1 MLDIDIYFR
10 ARGNEE
16 ILSMLQKIERKKEI
30 GRAKIMT
37 LGKTVDKMLPNE
49 ETVKASLLSR
59 WMKHFKEEKMESL
72 LEKVSGVEKVLNLM
86 FIHLLFP
93 KLRKECEALSDIPLA
108 TFTSIQKIDTYL
120 QDILLFGTSDE
131 QRGRIFVMGNTGTGK
146 TSFVK
151 TFEKYSKD
159 PEKKK
164 PESFLTEEHKEFEK
178 TEILNVIKNMKLT
191 TSSNVST
198 ESEIINNQF
207 EMIYSKENTANN
219 KNNAINI
226 NIMDFGGHTEY
237 HVGSKIFFTDNG
249 CYTIM
254 FEADKITS
262 NNYFSRIGT
271 YMNLILQSCSTPIIC
286 LMATKMDLAKKKNY
300 FFFSEIKD
308 LSFVLN
314 LAEKQIKFFTEKQVK
329 EQKET
334 DENENTNLVFLY
346 NKGGSI
352 YNPPP
357 TNVFNVIFQQHAPI
371 ECIFVL
377 LYGIFKEFCLNKIR
391 VKCIFVG

>member
-1 MLDIDIYFR
+1 M
-10 ARGNEE
+10 RGIEE
-16 ILSMLQKIERKKEI
+16 NLSMLQNENKIRK
-30 GRAKIMT
+30 AKIIT

-49 ETVKASLLSR
+49 EVVKASLLSR

-120 QDILLFGTSDE
+120 QDILHFGTSDE
-131 QRGRIFVMGNTGTGK
+131 KRGRIFVMGNTGTGK

-164 PESFLTEEHKEFEK
+164 PESFLTEDHKEFEK
-178 TEILNVIKNMKLT
+178 TEVLDVIKNLKLT

-198 ESEIINNQF
+198 ESKKINNQF
-207 EMIYSKENTANN
+207 EMIYIKENTANN

-254 FEADKITS
+254 FEADKITP

-286 LMATKMDLAKKKNY
+286 LVATKMDLAAKKKHL
-300 FFFSEIKD
+300 FSKIKD
-308 LSFVLN
+308 LTFVLN

-334 DENENTNLVFLY
+334 DENDSTNLVFLY

-352 YNPPP
+352 YNRLQ
-357 TNVFNVIFQQHAPI
+357 TTVFMSYFSNLHPLNAYFYCYI
-371 ECIFVL
+371 VL
-377 LYGIFKEFCLNKIR
+377 NSGLTK
-391 VKCIFVG
+391 

>member
-1 MLDIDIYFR
+1 MFQ
-10 ARGNEE
+10 NPN
-16 ILSMLQKIERKKEI
+16 KIRNL
-30 GRAKIMT
+30 AT
-37 LGKTVDKMLPNE
+37 LGKTIDEMVADEDVEK
-49 ETVKASLLSR
+49 TSLLKR
-59 WMKHFKEEKMESL
+59 WMNFFKEEKMENL
-72 LEKVSGVEKVLNLM
+72 LEKLAGVEKILTLM

-93 KLRKECEALSDIPLA
+93 ELRKECETFSEIPLA

-120 QDILLFGTSDE
+120 QNILKFGTSDE

-164 PESFLTEEHKEFEK
+164 PESFLTEDHKEFEK

-249 CYTIM
+249 FYTIM
-254 FEADKITS
+254 FEADKITP

-286 LMATKMDLAKKKNY
+286 LMATKMDLAAKKKHL
-300 FFFSEIKD
+300 FSKIKD

-334 DENENTNLVFLY
+334 DENENTNQVFLY

-377 LYGIFKEFCLNKIR
+377 LYCIFKEFCLNKIR